1 MEISE
6 RFWFP
11 KQYKKTHD
19 LLRYDV
25 IIGSVHCVKCKDLE
39 MPYSKIDFS
48 QLSIEKVYEYMDC
61 YFNDIIT
68 MIEETDFD
76 ILAHL
81 TCPLK
86 YIKGKFNIIKKNINF
101 KKVLTIL

>member
-1 MEISE
+1 ME
-6 RFWFP
+6 
-11 KQYKKTHD
+11 
-19 LLRYDV
+19 
-25 IIGSVHCVKCKDLE
+25 KCKDLE